1 MTSKGTADMS
11 IRHTTKG
18 RRGVAVAAVAAT
30 LALTVAGCG
39 GGDDD
44 EKKVGS
50 DSSSQTSSEKSTVG
64 QDTAAAEQPDPNV
77 KLATLKGTGDV
88 LLTVNEVKRE
98 SGGFV
103 TVSGQIKNEGSQT
116 FTDRF
121 PWKGSETEVST
132 ASGNSV
138 AGATLVDQ
146 AGKKRYYVLR
156 DTDGRCLCTTGINPI
171 KAGETVSVF
180 WQFPAPPSETT
191 EIDFSLPTFPVAKLK
206 ISG

>member
-1 MTSKGTADMS
+1 M
-11 IRHTTKG
+11 
-18 RRGVAVAAVAAT
+18 AAA

-39 GGDDD
+39 GGEDDG
-44 EKKVGS
+44 KKTESG
-50 DSSSQTSSEKSTVG
+50 SSSQPAGEKNTEG

-77 KLATLKGTGDV
+77 KLAQLKGTGGV

-103 TVSGQIKNEGSQT
+103 TVSGQIKNESSQK

-121 PWKGSETEVST
+121 PWKGNETEVSR

-156 DTDGRCLCTTGINPI
+156 DTDGQCLCTTGINPI
-171 KAGETVSVF
+171 EAGESIPVF
-180 WQFPAPPSETT
+180 WQFPAPPAETT
-191 EIDFSLPTFPVAKLK
+191 EIDFNLPTFPVAKLK